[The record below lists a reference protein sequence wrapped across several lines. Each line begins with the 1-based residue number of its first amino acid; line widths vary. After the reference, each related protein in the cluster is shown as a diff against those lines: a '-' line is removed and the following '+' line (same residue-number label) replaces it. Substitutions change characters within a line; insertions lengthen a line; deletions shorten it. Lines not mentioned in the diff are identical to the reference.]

1 MNKKYYV
8 FKLAHGWFGGGCKE
22 TDVICTIDSG
32 ISMWHTLILEELV
45 ETNEIIERERERERV
60 LIKNNSKKGFLYAYD
75 GDGIDLGV
83 GRANH
88 RESVKHGISHTIKT
102 EIDCGVIE
110 IE

>member
-32 ISMWHTLILEELV
+32 IAMWHTLILEELV
-45 ETNEIIERERERERV
+45 ETNEIIERERERV
-60 LIKNNSKKGFLYAYD
+60 PIKNNSKKGFLYAYD

-83 GRANH
+83 LRANH
-88 RESVKHGISHTIKT
+88 RGSVKHGISHTIKT

-110 IE
+110 IG